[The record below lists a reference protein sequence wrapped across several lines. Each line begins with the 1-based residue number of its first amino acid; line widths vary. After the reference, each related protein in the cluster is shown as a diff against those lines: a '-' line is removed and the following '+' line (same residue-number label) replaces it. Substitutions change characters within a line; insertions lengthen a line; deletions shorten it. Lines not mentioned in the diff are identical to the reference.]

1 MKAPHNISIPPRPHE
16 AYLHDRARRISRDQG
31 RAGRLMEFLSPSRYS
46 VPLPRPS
53 FSFSRSLYIRRV
65 TDAILPFAFK
75 RTRILLENARDTTS
89 AHVTSIHEENPFS
102 RPAAIYIYVTVH
114 LAESWRE
121 SFVFRKTFVATKE
134 NRGTTRVAREN
145 KSAEKAEILSFKS
158 ADIKSVMKLRNKG
171 EV

>member
-75 RTRILLENARDTTS
+75 RTRILLENAHDTTS

-102 RPAAIYIYVTVH
+102 RPAAIYIYATVH

-121 SFVFRKTFVATKE
+121 RALFSEKRLSPRRRTEERPVSRARISQRKKLKYYLLK
-134 NRGTTRVAREN
+134 ART
-145 KSAEKAEILSFKS
+145 
-158 ADIKSVMKLRNKG
+158 LRAL
-171 EV
+171 